1 MTYVVTGKNEKIL
14 AKEIEIVKEAIE
26 KNNVE
31 NEERGW
37 EFFNDEPTDN
47 IVNLA
52 IKTETGLK
60 ALIFFRERPLV
71 RFGLTRTR

>member
-1 MTYVVTGKNEKIL
+1 MTYVVTGENEKIL

-47 IVNLA
+47 IVNSA
-52 IKTETGLK
+52 IRTENGLK